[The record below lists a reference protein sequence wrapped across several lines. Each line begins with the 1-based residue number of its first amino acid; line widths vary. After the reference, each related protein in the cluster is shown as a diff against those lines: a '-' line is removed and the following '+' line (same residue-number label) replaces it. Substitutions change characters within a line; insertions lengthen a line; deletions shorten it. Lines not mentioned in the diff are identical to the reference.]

1 MKTTTWFL
9 VVLVAFTAAGCKKKA
24 AVAAPP
30 PVSTPTT
37 APPPIDRPVLTQA
50 APRVD
55 SFTAE
60 PARVERGQSINLRW
74 ATTNADTVTI
84 DQNVGT
90 VTANGTRQLF
100 PNGTTTYVLIARN
113 ATGSDTRT
121 VTVDVIAPP
130 PPPTTTKPSTSE
142 SDEQKITRLTGQLQD
157 IYFDYDMSELR
168 DDARR
173 AANTDADILK
183 QIFAINSTYN
193 FVVEGHADERGSAEY
208 NLGLADRRAIITRD
222 ALVGLGVPANRL
234 RTVSLGEEMPVC
246 REANESCW
254 QKNRRGH
261 LTRQ

>member
-1 MKTTTWFL
+1 
-9 VVLVAFTAAGCKKKA
+9 VVLAAFTIAGCKKKA
-24 AVAAPP
+24 VVAPP
-30 PVSTPTT
+30 PPTAAK
-37 APPPIDRPVLTQA
+37 APENPAGPKPILTQG

-60 PARVERGQSINLRW
+60 PARVERGQSITLRW

-90 VTANGTRQLF
+90 VAANGTRQLF
-100 PNGTTTYVLIARN
+100 PSGTTTYVLIARN
-113 ATGSDTRT
+113 ATGTDTRT
-121 VTVDVIAPP
+121 VTVDVTTPSAPP
-130 PPPTTTKPSTSE
+130 VKPNGPSE
-142 SDEQKITRLTGQLQD
+142 SDEAKITRLISGLQD
-157 IYFDYDMSELR
+157 VYFDYDMSELR

-183 QIFAINSTYN
+183 QIFAISQTAN
-193 FVVEGHADERGSAEY
+193 FVIEGHADERGSAEY
-208 NLGLADRRAIITRD
+208 NLGLADRRAIVVRD
-222 ALVGLGVPANRL
+222 TLVMLGVPAARL
-234 RTVSLGEEMPVC
+234 RTVSFGEEMPVC

>member
-24 AVAAPP
+24 AVASPP
-30 PVSTPTT
+30 PVSTATNT
-37 APPPIDRPVLTQA
+37 PPPPPPPKLLPA

-90 VTANGTRQLF
+90 VAANGTRQLF

-113 ATGSDTRT
+113 STGSDTRT
-121 VTVDVIAPP
+121 VTVDVVVPAPP
-130 PPPTTTKPSTSE
+130 PPPPVKGNGE

-157 IYFDYDMSELR
+157 VYFDYDMSELR

-183 QIFAINSTYN
+183 QIFAISPSVA
-193 FVVEGHADERGSAEY
+193 FVIEGHADERGSAEY

-234 RTVSLGEEMPVC
+234 RTVSFGEEMPVC

>member
-9 VVLVAFTAAGCKKKA
+9 VVLAAFTIAGCKKKA
-24 AVAAPP
+24 TVAAPP
-30 PVSTPTT
+30 PPPVAPKGGPSTPGPTLAT
-37 APPPIDRPVLTQA
+37 P

-60 PARVERGQSINLRW
+60 PARVERGQSITLRW

-90 VTANGTRQLF
+90 VPANGTRQLF
-100 PNGTTTYVLIARN
+100 PNATTTYVLIARN
-113 ATGSDTRT
+113 STGTDTRT
-121 VTVDVIAPP
+121 VTVDLVNAPP
-130 PPPTTTKPSTSE
+130 PPPPPAKGNDGSGDIP
-142 SDEQKITRLTGQLQD
+142 RLISQLQD
-157 IYFDYDMSELR
+157 VYFDYDMSELR

-173 AANTDADILK
+173 AANTDADLLK
-183 QIFAINSTYN
+183 QIFAKDSTIS
-193 FVVEGHADERGSAEY
+193 FVIEGHADERGSAEY
-208 NLGLADRRAIITRD
+208 NLGLADRRAIVVRD
-222 ALVGLGVPANRL
+222 TLVMLGVPAARL
-234 RTVSLGEEMPVC
+234 RTVSFGEEMPVC